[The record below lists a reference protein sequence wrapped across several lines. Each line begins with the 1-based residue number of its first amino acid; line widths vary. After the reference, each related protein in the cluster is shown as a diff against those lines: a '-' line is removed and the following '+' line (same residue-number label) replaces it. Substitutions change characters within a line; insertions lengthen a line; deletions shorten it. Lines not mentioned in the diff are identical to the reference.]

1 MIGRGSSDDK
11 GPVVGWINAL
21 EAHHQSNLT
30 LPVNLRFCFEGME
43 ESGSTGLEE
52 FLDGDIAKCW
62 FKDVNSVCIVRS
74 PISVSS

>member
-1 MIGRGSSDDK
+1 
-11 GPVVGWINAL
+11 
-21 EAHHQSNLT
+21 
-30 LPVNLRFCFEGME
+30 ME